1 MFQINI
7 YGKMHSLEMFSF
19 SAMILRNLISL
30 LLLKPFAFK
39 FRFTQQKNGNKTFI
53 CALIQHGDLRSLQIT
68 FCHWQ
73 MVISVHSPPF
83 SNRKCKQLKVRQIK
97 VVLTLMLVKKLHI
110 QEKYSISREKFS
122 RRLIQKQMQTTNLTE
137 HFRPCASIHI

>member
-30 LLLKPFAFK
+30 LLLKPFE
-39 FRFTQQKNGNKTFI
+39 RNGNKTYIF
-53 CALIQHGDLRSLQIT
+53 ALIQHGDLRSLQIT
-68 FCHWQ
+68 FCQRQ
-73 MVISVHSPPF
+73 MVKSVHSPPF

-122 RRLIQKQMQTTNLTE
+122 RRLIQKQMQATNLTE